1 MMKIVLASTLMIG
14 SLWASSCK
22 DLDTDEKIRAFVKKT
37 YKSHPL
43 LRENISSTLDIKT
56 KDGATKKSQTVHM
69 VRLGD
74 KKRSYFLKGEN
85 TPKCSIKKANRDFLC
100 NECTYTSNT
109 LCRSYKG
116 DDSSTKIQGTNIDTN
131 DFKLLESPDFT
142 NKCFPVK
149 KSSKYVKI
157 LSKKVAGNSA
167 YDKIISFYD
176 ISKKISVTT
185 NYFSDGVLR
194 KVYRFF
200 PKYYKKIKNE
210 WVSTVSRIRTVAGSE
225 KKYSFETLV
234 NIKKTKKNR
243 YLLYLTPKD
252 DPKVNKRISTLFN
265 TNQ

>member
-1 MMKIVLASTLMIG
+1 MIKLVLISILTTA
-14 SLWASSCK
+14 SLWALSCK
-22 DLDTDEKIRAFVKKT
+22 ELNSDDKIRTFVKQT

-43 LRENISSTLDIKT
+43 LRENVSTTLDIKT
-56 KDGATKKSQTVHM
+56 KNQTAKKSQTVHTI
-69 VRLGD
+69 RLED

-85 TPKCSIKKANRDFLC
+85 APKCSVKKGNRDFLC

-116 DDSSTKIQGTNIDTN
+116 DESTTKIQGTNIDSN
-131 DFKLLESPDFT
+131 DFKLLESLDFT
-142 NKCFPVK
+142 NSCFPVK

-157 LSKKVAGNSA
+157 VSKKVSGNA
-167 YDKIISFYD
+167 VYDKIISFYD
-176 ISKKISVTT
+176 VTKKISVTT
-185 NYFSDGVLR
+185 NYFADGILR

-200 PKYYKKIKNE
+200 PKYYKQIKNE

-225 KKYSFETLV
+225 KKYSFETLIS
-234 NIKKTKKNR
+234 IKKDSKKK
-243 YLLYLTPKD
+243 YLLFLTPKD

>member
-1 MMKIVLASTLMIG
+1 MIKTLLTLTLLMG
-14 SLWASSCK
+14 SLWATSCK
-22 DLDTDEKIRAFVKKT
+22 DLNSDAKIRAFVSKT

-56 KDGATKKSQTVHM
+56 KDGKDSKNQTVHM
-69 VRLGD
+69 VRLAD

-85 TPKCSIKKANRDFLC
+85 NPKCSVKKGDRDFLC

-116 DDSSTKIQGTNIDTN
+116 DDSTTKIQGTNIDTN
-131 DFKLLESPDFT
+131 DFKLLESHDFT

-149 KSSKYVKI
+149 KNKKYVKI
-157 LSKKVAGNSA
+157 VSKKVSGNAA
-167 YDKIISFYD
+167 YNKIVSFYD
-176 ISKKISVTT
+176 VTKKISVTT
-185 NYFSDGVLR
+185 NYFADGVLR

-210 WVSTVSRIRTVAGSE
+210 WVSTVSRVRTVAGSE
-225 KKYSFETLV
+225 KKYSFETLI
-234 NIKKTKKNR
+234 NIKKDGKKN
-243 YLLYLTPKD
+243 YLLYLSPKD
-252 DPKVNKRISTLFN
+252 DPKVSKRVNTLFN